1 MTAGQDCPGARR
13 NLRPFPCQ
21 RNAAL
26 PNDQP
31 TPAGS
36 SRLERMALGL
46 YRDLQPHLSGLPW
59 PEFRRLLVVCL
70 RQALSQPPRDDAA
83 PPANHLPPS

>member
-1 MTAGQDCPGARR
+1 MRDRDD
-13 NLRPFPCQ
+13 LRPIPCQ

-59 PEFRRLLVVCL
+59 PEFRHLMVVCL
-70 RQALSQPPRDDAA
+70 RQALSQPAHNDST
-83 PPANHLPPS
+83 PPPNHLPPS